1 MIRLLTFSTLYPST
15 ARPAHGV
22 FVEQRL
28 RHLLASGEASAVVV
42 APVPWFPSTNR
53 RFGEY
58 AALAATPHEEERH
71 GVRVLH
77 PRFPLPPRIGMTI
90 APLALALSARA
101 TLHRLLAEG
110 QQFDV
115 IDAHYFYPDGVA
127 AALLARWFDLP
138 FTITAR
144 GTDVT
149 LLPRYRLPR
158 AMIRWA
164 GRRAAQ
170 IATVCEALRDEV
182 LRLGLPA
189 DRVRVL
195 RNGVDLQRFRPLDQ
209 AAARRDL
216 GLTDR
221 TLLSVGLLIPRK
233 GHELIIEALREL
245 PEFRLV
251 IVGEGPQEVE
261 LRRRAQQAGVADR
274 VRFDGHVS
282 HEQLPMY
289 YSAAAALVLA
299 SSREGLANV
308 LLEALACGTPVIATD
323 VNGTREAVSAAVAGI
338 LLPERSAAAIV
349 AGVRQLFS
357 QPPQRAATRAHAEQ
371 FSWNAATLG
380 QIDMFRATLRLRGV
394 SASLGTGRAA

>member
-1 MIRLLTFSTLYPST
+1 MIRLLTFSTLYPSA

-28 RHLLASGEASAVVV
+28 RHLLASGAASAVVV
-42 APVPWFPSTNR
+42 APVSWFPSTNR

-58 AALAATPHEEERH
+58 AALAATPREEERH

-77 PRFPLPPRIGMTI
+77 PRYPLPPRAGMTI
-90 APLALALSARA
+90 APLTLALSARA
-101 TLHRLLAEG
+101 TLRRLLAEG
-110 QQFDV
+110 LQFDV

-127 AALLARWFDLP
+127 AALLAHWFDRP

-149 LLPRYRLPR
+149 VLPRYRLPR

-164 GRRAAQ
+164 GRRAAA

-182 LRLGLPA
+182 LGLGLPA

-209 AAARRDL
+209 AAARQSL
-216 GLTDR
+216 GMSDR

-233 GHELIIEALREL
+233 GHDLVIEALCEL
-245 PEFRLV
+245 PELKLV
-251 IVGEGPQEVE
+251 IVGDGPGEAA
-261 LRRRAQQAGVADR
+261 LRRRAHELGVADR

-282 HEQLPMY
+282 HDRLPAY

-323 VNGTREAVSAAVAGI
+323 VNGTREAVSDAAAGV
-338 LLPERSAAAIV
+338 LLAERSAAAIV

-357 QPPQRAATRAHAEQ
+357 RRPQRTATRAHAEQ
-371 FSWNAATLG
+371 FSWDAATRG
-380 QIDMFRATLRLRGV
+380 QIDMFRATLRMAGRG
-394 SASLGTGRAA
+394 A